1 MEIGNRINELRKEH
15 LKMTQQAFADNFGI
29 SRDTLNNIERNRLKK
44 PQQYEPLYR
53 LICETYNVS
62 YEWLTTG
69 TGDMLVPL
77 SHSEEIIDFAAAI
90 IKDNDESFRRRL
102 ITALSKL
109 TSEQW
114 TLLEEIVDKIK
125 ED

>member
-1 MEIGNRINELRKEH
+1 
-15 LKMTQQAFADNFGI
+15 
-29 SRDTLNNIERNRLKK
+29 
-44 PQQYEPLYR
+44 
-53 LICETYNVS
+53 
-62 YEWLTTG
+62 
-69 TGDMLVPL
+69 MLVPL